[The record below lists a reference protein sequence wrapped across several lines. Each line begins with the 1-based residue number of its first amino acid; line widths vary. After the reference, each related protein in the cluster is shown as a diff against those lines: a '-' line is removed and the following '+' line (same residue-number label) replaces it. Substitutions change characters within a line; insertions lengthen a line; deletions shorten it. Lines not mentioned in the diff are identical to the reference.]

1 MPTGYSFTRMP
12 DKAVL
17 ALFQE
22 LAGLVPAGKV
32 NLVLSEDITFE
43 FAASPWGMSPD
54 LTSMLGSGAFLI
66 QYMHLWRPVEN
77 GGSGPSIEYRRT
89 HQFNNDRLN
98 RSENP
103 FIDGLQLNRLNQG
116 GNGLA
121 ILATISKHLK
131 MAPPMPKDGK
141 GGDMLIQADDILNRV
156 SAAAA
161 EIAAQTAA
169 RHRELDEAQRRLE
182 EAAEATLARDRE
194 VLNQEVQAQRDA
206 LDARAAEIEAR
217 LAEIDD
223 RANTHVRRDHHKR
236 LADRIDVTI
245 KERLLSASGRE
256 FVSAGVGGAFLA
268 SLLVGGTFFELQQI
282 QAVYQVLREAP
293 AAQNNAVASS
303 VVSTMG
309 SELLLHQVR
318 LGLLWVGVG
327 VIATYLLRQFF
338 RRYNQVSRWELDL
351 HRHRLDIERAS
362 MLVEADLEARKVNQQ
377 GLPDIMLQSFS
388 RGLFSSSPDGKGHDE
403 DGMGETLT
411 ALFGNAAKVQ
421 LSNNGM
427 QVELDRRGIK
437 AAEKQAG
444 AGRDGD

>member
-32 NLVLSEDITFE
+32 RVELAEDIAFE

-54 LTSMLGSGAFLI
+54 LTSMLGSGTFLI
-66 QYMHLWRPVEN
+66 QHMHLWRQVDN
-77 GGSGPSIEYRRT
+77 GEYAPSIEYRRA
-89 HQFNNDRLN
+89 HHFANSRLAP
-98 RSENP
+98 SENP
-103 FIDGLQLNRLNQG
+103 FVDGLSLSKAKQG

-121 ILATISKHLK
+121 ILTAISKHLK

-182 EAAEATLARDRE
+182 EAAEATLTRE
-194 VLNQEVQAQRDA
+194 REALHQEVQAQRDT
-206 LDARAAEIEAR
+206 LDARAAELKER

-223 RANTHVRRDHHKR
+223 RANTHVRRELHER
-236 LADRIDVTI
+236 LANQISRTIDR
-245 KERLLSASGRE
+245 RLLSASGRD
-256 FVSAGVGGAFLA
+256 FVGAGLVGVCICM
-268 SLLVGGTFFELQQI
+268 LLVIGTLAELWQMQGI
-282 QAVYQVLREAP
+282 YQVLKAFP
-293 AAQNNAVASS
+293 VSDSS
-303 VVSTMG
+303 QTANPIVSTMR
-309 SELLLHQVR
+309 SELMVHHVR
-318 LGLLWVGVG
+318 LGLLWLGVG
-327 VIATYLLRQFF
+327 VVATYLLRQFF
-338 RRYNQVSRWELDL
+338 RRYQQVSRWELDL
-351 HRHRLDIERAS
+351 HRQRLDIERAS
-362 MLVEADLEARKVNQQ
+362 MLVEADLEARKLNQH
-377 GLPDIMLQSFS
+377 GLPDLLLQSFS
-388 RGLFSSSPDGKGHDE
+388 RGLFSSSPDGKSHDE